1 MDNTKLERNQS
12 RDQFKSKFG
21 FIMSAAGSAVGL
33 GNIWKFPYIVG
44 ENGGGAFV
52 LIYLIDVVLIGVSL
66 LIVEYAIGRNSGAS
80 AIEAY
85 GKYNKKYKFVGFYS
99 MIAVTVLLSYYNII
113 GGWTIYYF
121 IQSVT
126 GKLVGLSSEEI
137 SAGFGNFT
145 GDVGLVSIFAVIFLA
160 ITAIVV
166 IKGISN
172 GIEKACS
179 VLMPAL
185 FAMLI
190 VLSIR
195 SLTLPGAM
203 EGLKWYLKPDFSK
216 VNSSTFVAALGQIF
230 FSLSLGS
237 GGMVT
242 YASYLSKKESI
253 PRSSMVIAIADTLV
267 GILAGL
273 AILPAVFA
281 FGLSPTEGPGLTF
294 ITLPNV
300 FSQMPFGTF
309 FSSMFFLLFFFAAI
323 TSSISMLEV
332 SVTYLVEKASMS
344 RKKAVAIMSI
354 IVVALGIPPL
364 MSFGSWGGVQMFG
377 KNLFDIYDY
386 FVSNISFPL
395 VGLAGALV
403 IGHVWNEKDVKDEIT
418 NNGEIKFGLYN
429 VWYKLVKYVIPFL
442 LIIIFLTATGI
453 LRI

>member
-1 MDNTKLERNQS
+1 MNNSEVGQNES

-21 FIMSAAGSAVGL
+21 FIMSAAGSAIGL
-33 GNIWKFPYIVG
+33 GNIWKFPYMTG
-44 ENGGGAFV
+44 QNGGGAFV
-52 LIYLIDVVLIGVSL
+52 IIYLLNVVLIGVSL
-66 LIVEYAIGRNSGAS
+66 IIVEFAIGRNSGAS

-113 GGWTIYYF
+113 GGWTIRYF
-121 IQSVT
+121 IQSIT
-126 GKLVGLSSEEI
+126 GNLVGLSSDEI
-137 SAGFGNFT
+137 SVGFNNFIGN
-145 GDVGLVSIFAVIFLA
+145 VGFVSIFALIFLA
-160 ITAIVV
+160 ITAFVV
-166 IKGISN
+166 IKGVSG

-179 VLMPAL
+179 FLMPAL
-185 FAMLI
+185 FVMLI
-190 VLSIR
+190 ILSIR

-216 VNSSTFVAALGQIF
+216 VTSKTFVAALGQIF

-253 PRSSMVIAIADTLV
+253 PYSSTVIAIADTSV
-267 GILAGL
+267 GLLAGL

-294 ITLPNV
+294 VTLPNV
-300 FSQMPFGTF
+300 FAQMPFGAF
-309 FSSMFFLLFFFAAI
+309 FSSIFFLLFFFAAI

-332 SVTYLVEKASMS
+332 SVSYITEKTSMS
-344 RKKAVAIMSI
+344 RKKAVVIMSI
-354 IVVALGIPPL
+354 LVIALGIPPL
-364 MSFGSWGGVQMFG
+364 MSFGGWSGIQMFG

-403 IGHVWNEKDVKDEIT
+403 IGYVWKEKDVKLEVT
-418 NNGEIKFGLYN
+418 NNGEVKFGLYN